1 VLSWDPQGELVS
13 ISRFIHYIIMALEY
27 VQPTTRLG
35 FVVPESGR
43 HKFAVAILQ
52 IVISDTTFLAAAFLL
67 FPLTSM

>member
-1 VLSWDPQGELVS
+1 
-13 ISRFIHYIIMALEY
+13 MASEY

-52 IVISDTTFLAAAFLL
+52 IVLSDTTFLAAAFLL
-67 FPLTSM
+67 FPLTSMSAVGG